1 MKSRYSLVFC
11 VRIHDCIEVGK
22 MSAQLYA
29 LGRCCFRHA
38 KLVLAAWLVVVLAVG
53 GAALAFRGSFADVF
67 KIPGS
72 SSQVALDKLHM
83 TFPQS
88 AMTQATAIFVAPE
101 GGRVDDF
108 RGAVEDTVTEL
119 DAIDFVDSATSS

>member
-1 MKSRYSLVFC
+1 M
-11 VRIHDCIEVGK
+11 GK

-29 LGRCCFRHA
+29 LGRWCFRHA
-38 KLVLAAWLVVVLAVG
+38 KLVLAAWLVVVLAIG

-72 SSQVALDKLHM
+72 PSQVALDKLGM
-83 TFPQS
+83 TFPQG

-108 RGAVEDTVTEL
+108 RDVIEETITEL
-119 DAIDFVDSATSS
+119 QDLDFVNALE